1 MLLAEGGSRTLVC
14 AVRVLV
20 APDKFKG
27 SIEAGEAA
35 ARIAAGWNSA
45 WPGCSLDLRPVA
57 DGGDGTLSVVQAQTG
72 AAKRES
78 MVRDA
83 RGRRRAIVWLCDPSS
98 RTAWIEIAQ
107 VVGLAGLEKAER
119 DPLTATTGGLGDVVT
134 LAAGSAETIYLCLGG
149 SATNDAGCGMAAAL
163 GYLFLD
169 RHGTPLDPLPC
180 NFAAVERIQPPETLP
195 SIEVIGL
202 TDVRNGLLGP
212 QGATFVYG
220 PQKGASPSD
229 VEKLEAG
236 LAHIAD
242 IAARDLGAPD
252 PATPGAGAA
261 GGLGFGV
268 MTFLRGSLRP
278 GFETVAKLIGLA
290 EAVAAADIVITG
302 EGRIDGQ
309 TCEGKAPYGVAR
321 LARTAGKPV
330 IALAG
335 SIPLTKEDAA
345 GFDVLVPITDEP
357 MSLEHAMQNAG
368 PLLERAAAR
377 TAMLIKLGH
386 FL

>member
-1 MLLAEGGSRTLVC
+1 
-14 AVRVLV
+14 
-20 APDKFKG
+20 
-27 SIEAGEAA
+27 
-35 ARIAAGWNSA
+35 
-45 WPGCSLDLRPVA
+45 
-57 DGGDGTLSVVQAQTG
+57 
-72 AAKRES
+72 
-78 MVRDA
+78 
-83 RGRRRAIVWLCDPSS
+83 
-98 RTAWIEIAQ
+98 
-107 VVGLAGLEKAER
+107 
-119 DPLTATTGGLGDVVT
+119 
-134 LAAGSAETIYLCLGG
+134 
-149 SATNDAGCGMAAAL
+149 MAAAL

-180 NFAAVERIQPPETLP
+180 NFASVERIRPPETLP
-195 SIEVIGL
+195 RIEVIGL

-236 LAHIAD
+236 LARIAD
-242 IAARDLGAPD
+242 IAARDLGSPD

-268 MTFLRGSLRP
+268 MAFLRGSLRP

-290 EAVAAADIVITG
+290 EAVAAADLVITG

-309 TCEGKAPYGVAR
+309 TCEGKAPDGVAR
-321 LARTAGKPV
+321 LARAAGKPV

-335 SIPLTKEDAA
+335 SIPLTKEDVA

-357 MSLEHAMQNAG
+357 MSLEHAMRNAG

-386 FL
+386 LL